1 MKGVV
6 MADKLSSVLIF
17 LVMVFAVVAYGGFFG
32 IVFHGTAEA
41 IGLVADDELS
51 KGIFLIGGVASIM
64 WLIYSS
70 R

>member
-1 MKGVV
+1 

-17 LVMVFAVVAYGGFFG
+17 LVMLFAVVAYGAFFG

-41 IGLVADDELS
+41 IGVVADDELS
-51 KGIFLIGGVASIM
+51 KGIFLIGGVASLV
-64 WLIYSS
+64 WLMNSS